1 MTWTLTLLAVLSA
14 CTTSMADPKPE
25 PSPKPDIRFERDM
38 MMRFHMQQNFDLLRA
53 MERLL
58 IRGKLSDARQFAT
71 AIATAPDE
79 PAHGPWAT
87 YMVVVR
93 DRAAA
98 VARATDV
105 SDAIRKVAAVGAA
118 CGKCH
123 SEHVPKLDTGP
134 LPRLPVDRPTL
145 EARMA
150 RHRWA
155 ADRLW
160 EGVVSNDDGP
170 WRAGLDVLAAAPFE
184 IPADRAPF
192 ARTLQRAAD
201 QARRPS
207 PGPLVDRATTYGEI
221 LVTCAKCHT
230 APAGR

>member
-1 MTWTLTLLAVLSA
+1 
-14 CTTSMADPKPE
+14 
-25 PSPKPDIRFERDM
+25 M

-58 IRGKLSDARQFAT
+58 IRGKLEDARQFAT

-87 YMVVVR
+87 YVVAVR

-98 VARATDV
+98 VSRATDV
-105 SDAIRKVAAVGAA
+105 PDAIRKVAAVGAA

-123 SEHVPKLDTGP
+123 AEHVPKLDTGP
-134 LPRLPVDRPTL
+134 LPRLPADQPTL
-145 EARMA
+145 AARMA

-160 EGVVSNDDGP
+160 EGVVGNDDGP

-184 IPADRAPF
+184 ISVDRAPF

-201 QARRPS
+201 QARRPT
-207 PGPLVDRATTYGEI
+207 PGATPQPVGESGRAIATPEG
-221 LVTCAKCHT
+221 
-230 APAGR
+230 